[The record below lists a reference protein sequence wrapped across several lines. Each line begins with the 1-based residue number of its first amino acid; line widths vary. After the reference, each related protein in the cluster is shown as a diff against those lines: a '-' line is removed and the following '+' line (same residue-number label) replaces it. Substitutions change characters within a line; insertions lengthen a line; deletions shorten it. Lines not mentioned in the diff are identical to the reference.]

1 MSIMCHYSISIKQY
15 EQYREEL
22 QISHIIV
29 ETLDPDPTN
38 EWNTIQFF
46 NQTQTLD

>member
-1 MSIMCHYSISIKQY
+1 MNI

-29 ETLDPDPTN
+29 ETLDPDLTN
-38 EWNTIQFF
+38 EWNTIQFL
-46 NQTQTLD
+46 NQTQILD